1 MLSLYMIAFGEM
13 LWICIFN
20 RLLGIFFNN
29 DSGVSVDRIAAFG
42 VFGGFLKTDQLLFII
57 KKFLNMVNF

>member
-13 LWICIFN
+13 LRICIFN

-29 DSGVSVDRIAAFG
+29 DSGVSVDNIAAFG
-42 VFGGFLKTDQLLFII
+42 VFGGFFKNRLAALLYYKELPI
-57 KKFLNMVNF
+57 